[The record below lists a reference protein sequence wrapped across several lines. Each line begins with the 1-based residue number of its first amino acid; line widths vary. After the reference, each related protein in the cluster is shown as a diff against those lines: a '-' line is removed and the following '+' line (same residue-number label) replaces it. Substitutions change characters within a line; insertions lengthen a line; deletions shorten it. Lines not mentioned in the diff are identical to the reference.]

1 MKAKTLFII
10 MLVPMPMYSAHAS
23 DHVPQAVIQTATQ
36 YLPGF
41 NPEQVTPSRIPGLF
55 ALVYGPNVFYMSAD
69 GRYIVRGDIID
80 IAEGINVTDVARKK
94 LRIDAVESLGEGSM
108 IVFSPEQVK
117 GTISVFTDI
126 TCPYCAKLHR
136 EVGQLND
143 NGIKVRYLAYPR
155 VGVPS
160 SVADD
165 MASVWCADD
174 PRQALTDAKAGRGVD
189 PKRCPNPV
197 QEHYDMGN
205 KVGISGTPAIVLED
219 GSLLEGYVPYLRLT
233 DAAQRAH
240 EQIVQ

>member
-1 MKAKTLFII
+1 MKAKTLFIM
-10 MLVPMPMYSAHAS
+10 MLGALPMYSAHAS
-23 DHVPQAVIQTATQ
+23 DHIPQAVIQTATQ

-41 NPEQVTPSRIPGLF
+41 KPEQVTPSRIPGLF

-80 IAEGINVTDVARKK
+80 IAEGINVTDIARKK

-117 GTISVFTDI
+117 GTITVFTDI
-126 TCPYCAKLHR
+126 TCPYCVKLHQ

-143 NGIKVRYLAYPR
+143 NGIKVRYLAFPR

-174 PRQALTDAKAGRGVD
+174 PHQALTDAKAGLGVD
-189 PKRCPNPV
+189 PKICPNPV
-197 QEHYDMGN
+197 KRHYYMGN
-205 KVGISGTPAIVLED
+205 KVGVSGTPAIVLED

-233 DAAQRAH
+233 DAAQQAH
-240 EQIVQ
+240 EQVLQ